1 MYYLIGLAT
10 SGQPSQESYA
20 HTDTHVCLLTGNS
33 HSSQEVSLCNYKCSC
48 ICKPAEYFLCV
59 CVGGSKAKSTQC
71 YNEMLASTSTRA
83 ESACHTTAEQKPLE
97 VRVYQITWRSSSL
110 SISICKCI
118 LFPCSHCGKVST
130 PPVFPLLLCLATC
143 GTQPLQY
150 PAVHQTK
157 SGMRNILRLP
167 ANSYENMLRPNL
179 KQFAMANNTHWLT
192 DPCRAQQA
200 EHSTSSCL

>member
-1 MYYLIGLAT
+1 MWV
-10 SGQPSQESYA
+10 GQRLSP
-20 HTDTHVCLLTGNS
+20 HNDTTRCWPQHPLEPKVPVTLQQSRS
-33 HSSQEVSLCNYKCSC
+33 HSKY
-48 ICKPAEYFLCV
+48 EYI
-59 CVGGSKAKSTQC
+59 KSHGD
-71 YNEMLASTSTRA
+71 L
-83 ESACHTTAEQKPLE
+83 LL
-97 VRVYQITWRSSSL
+97 SL
-110 SISICKCI
+110 SLYLQMHFIS
-118 LFPCSHCGKVST
+118 LFPLRKSIY

-200 EHSTSSCL
+200 EHSTARARACS

>member
-1 MYYLIGLAT
+1 MIQRDVGL
-10 SGQPSQESYA
+10 
-20 HTDTHVCLLTGNS
+20 NI
-33 HSSQEVSLCNYKCSC
+33 HSSRKCLSHYSR
-48 ICKPAEYFLCV
+48 AE
-59 CVGGSKAKSTQC
+59 ATR
-71 YNEMLASTSTRA
+71 STSISNHM
-83 ESACHTTAEQKPLE
+83 E
-97 VRVYQITWRSSSL
+97 IFFSL
-110 SISICKCI
+110 YLYLQMHFIS
-118 LFPCSHCGKVST
+118 LFPLRKSIYPH
-130 PPVFPLLLCLATC
+130 VFPLLLCLATC

-200 EHSTSSCL
+200 EHSTARARACS

>member
-1 MYYLIGLAT
+1 
-10 SGQPSQESYA
+10 
-20 HTDTHVCLLTGNS
+20 
-33 HSSQEVSLCNYKCSC
+33 
-48 ICKPAEYFLCV
+48 
-59 CVGGSKAKSTQC
+59 
-71 YNEMLASTSTRA
+71 MLASTSTRA

-110 SISICKCI
+110 SLSLSANAFYFLVPIAEKY
-118 LFPCSHCGKVST
+118 L
-130 PPVFPLLLCLATC
+130 PPIFPLLLCLATC

-200 EHSTSSCL
+200 EHSTARARACSLQLLPVPPPPLPIPLPFGQSKCLSKIWQTGAHTGNSSDNVVAPLLIP